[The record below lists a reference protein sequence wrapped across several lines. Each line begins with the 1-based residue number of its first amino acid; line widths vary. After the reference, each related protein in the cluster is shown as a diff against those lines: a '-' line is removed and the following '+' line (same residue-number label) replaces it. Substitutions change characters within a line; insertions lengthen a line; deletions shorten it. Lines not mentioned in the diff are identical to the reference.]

1 MDILQ
6 LQYFLEVARMGNM
19 TAAASSMHV
28 AQSSVSR
35 SIARL
40 EEELGVPLFERNG
53 RGIFLNDYGR
63 AFYDRAS
70 NMMRELGEGE
80 QELKQMRDQFAGR
93 VSVSTSSARQINR
106 LMMQF
111 MEKHPDA
118 LFRQRRL
125 TDMQDI
131 KAKLESGVLDYAL
144 TYGPLPDPEY
154 RWDPMI
160 REEFYILMQKDHPL
174 SQKQAIDIA
183 DLEGEHILMNDVD
196 DPDLL
201 EAQCRQAGFD
211 PIFSFIGNEYEVIGP
226 MVERGLGIALI
237 PTLSLYD
244 MRNNLP
250 LENLGKSRVVK
261 IDDDAFQRQLGVLY
275 RKHHYFSP
283 AAKAFYR
290 SLTEYFRVIELEMK

>member
-1 MDILQ
+1 
-6 LQYFLEVARMGNM
+6 MGNM

-40 EEELGVPLFERNG
+40 EEELGVPLFERSG

-70 NMMRELGEGE
+70 SMMRELGEGE

-125 TDMQDI
+125 TDMQDV
-131 KAKLESGVLDYAL
+131 KEKLESGVLDYAL

-160 REEFYILMQKDHPL
+160 REEFFILMQKDHPL
-174 SQKQAIDIA
+174 ARKQTINVS
-183 DLEGEHILMNDVD
+183 DLKGEHILMNDVD
-196 DPDLL
+196 DPDFL

-244 MRNNLP
+244 LRNSVP
-250 LENLGKSRVVK
+250 LEVLGRNTVVP
-261 IDDDAFQRQLGVLY
+261 IRDGSFQRQLGVLY

-290 SLTEYFRVIELEMK
+290 SLTEYFRVIELEMQ